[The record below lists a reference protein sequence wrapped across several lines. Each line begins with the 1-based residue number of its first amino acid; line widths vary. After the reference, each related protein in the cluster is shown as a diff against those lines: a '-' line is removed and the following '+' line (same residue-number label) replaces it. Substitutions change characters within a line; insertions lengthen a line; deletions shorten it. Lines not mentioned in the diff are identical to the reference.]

1 MNTSILIVEDSAHIQ
16 ASLISLIE
24 YIPGVRSIYTAHSL
38 ETAMQ
43 CLQRCVPMLIVLDLQ
58 LPDGIGT
65 ELIGPFKLM
74 VPTTQI
80 AVLTNH
86 ASEFNKRHC
95 LAGGADWFFD
105 KSTEFDDLLD
115 VVRHQAAIA

>member
-1 MNTSILIVEDSAHIQ
+1 MNTSILIVEDSEHIR
-16 ASLISLIE
+16 ASLVSLIE
-24 YIPGVRSIYTAHSL
+24 CIPGVGQICTADTLAS
-38 ETAMQ
+38 AMV
-43 CLQRCVPMLIVLDLQ
+43 CMRNYAPNLIVLDLQ
-58 LPDGIGT
+58 LPDGIGI
-65 ELIGPFKLM
+65 ELIEPIKLM
-74 VPTTQI
+74 APATQI

-115 VVRHQAAIA
+115 VVRHHVAVH